1 MKNLYMFHGLFL
13 NTMKIKKLLYR
24 AFYDKINKTWLDHLF
39 SLLFEKALRKPPGA
53 ADKDG
58 QNVTLPDIFPGVQW
72 LNLPLTTEVSLWLSS
87 QLLNESIL
95 FNYLGQSVLMSYN
108 NISCF
113 LWKLSTLKRKE
124 HTVNVKSG
132 REWFLNSYWAFN
144 CYFFFDLEHCIMLTG
159 LCSSIAQEPLHLMFD
174 LWQLGILSFCIEI
187 ICWTRWISP

>member
-13 NTMKIKKLLYR
+13 NTMKIKNLLYR

-124 HTVNVKSG
+124 HTVNVNSG
-132 REWFLNSYWAFN
+132 RERFLNSYWVFN
-144 CYFFFDLEHCIMLTG
+144 CYLFFFTDIHVEYVSC
-159 LCSSIAQEPLHLMFD
+159 
-174 LWQLGILSFCIEI
+174 WQRCALASLKAPGTLFFILGN
-187 ICWTRWISP
+187 

>member
-1 MKNLYMFHGLFL
+1 MFHGLFL
-13 NTMKIKKLLYR
+13 NTMKIKNLLYR

-72 LNLPLTTEVSLWLSS
+72 LNLPLTTEVSLWLST

-95 FNYLGQSVLMSYN
+95 FNYLIQSVLMSYN

-113 LWKLSTLKRKE
+113 L
-124 HTVNVKSG
+124 
-132 REWFLNSYWAFN
+132 
-144 CYFFFDLEHCIMLTG
+144 
-159 LCSSIAQEPLHLMFD
+159 
-174 LWQLGILSFCIEI
+174 
-187 ICWTRWISP
+187 